1 MSEPA
6 VSLPPSIAS
15 LPLIDPVEVQEGD
28 IVFCSRPGFLQ
39 RLCSTA
45 GELWRHVGLA
55 LTIETDSGSE
65 MGIVEVDGD
74 RFVTRPMSAVQAA
87 YRWLAVGRVAD
98 GIRVDHAV
106 DWARYLIGAGQAY
119 AWDDAVVAGF
129 VALTRFHVGDVD
141 PELAARIV
149 RRASASASPR
159 WTERRI
165 THTCSSFIYFAFN
178 SGDAGDRLVLD
189 LEVSQKA
196 ASDVAA
202 SDLVPA
208 LRAGRGS
215 RIDRQQLLEAARVV
229 VGAVGG
235 GLPPERMSREAQ
247 GRWAMP
253 GDIWRSPSI
262 HFRGLL
268 PTEGLDQAHS
278 GGGTG

>member
-1 MSEPA
+1 MVESSTA
-6 VSLPPSIAS
+6 LPPSIAA
-15 LPLIDPVEVQEGD
+15 LPLIDPLDVREGD
-28 IVFCSRPGFLQ
+28 IIFCSRPGFLQ

-45 GELWRHVGLA
+45 GELWRHVGIA
-55 LTIETDSGSE
+55 LTIQTDAGEE

-74 RFVTRPMSAVQAA
+74 RFVTRPLSAVQSG

-98 GIRVDHAV
+98 EKGVTHAV
-106 DWARYLIGAGQAY
+106 DWARYMIGAGQAY

-129 VALTRFHVGDVD
+129 VALTRFHIGDVD
-141 PELAARIV
+141 PELAARVV
-149 RRASASASPR
+149 RRASAAASPR
-159 WTERRI
+159 LTERRI

-178 SGDAGDRLVLD
+178 SGDAQNRLVLD
-189 LEVSQKA
+189 LEVSQKVA
-196 ASDVAA
+196 GDVTISDA
-202 SDLVPA
+202 VPS

-235 GLPPERMSREAQ
+235 GLSPEPMSSETQ

-262 HFRGLL
+262 DFRGLL
-268 PTEGLDQAHS
+268 PTTSADQAQS
-278 GGGTG
+278 EGGTG